1 MAAEN
6 FARRCGGVLGRCAL
20 VVTMA
25 LALSSCSGPGIEIPA
40 SERPLSK
47 QTLSMLGAKGMR
59 TDAPIFIRIF
69 KQESELEVW
78 KARDDG
84 RFYHFKTY
92 PICNWSG
99 ELGPKLKQGDKQSP
113 EGFYVVA
120 PHQMNPESKFHLSFN
135 LGFPNSFDKANRR
148 TGQFLMVHG
157 DCLSA
162 GCYAMT
168 DALIEEIYALVR
180 ESFKGSQKTFQV
192 HAYPFR
198 MTRENLKK
206 HRRSRW
212 RRFWQTL
219 KDGHDQFEL
228 TRKPPEIRVCENRY
242 LVNVRFGPG
251 VRNVNP
257 AAACPPFQR
266 LRPEPF
272 VPTAQVDTARHVV
285 PGHKTRTF
293 AAAPDVSR
301 AGWPAGDAFAA
312 PPRSALGFGN

>member
-1 MAAEN
+1 MAAGY
-6 FARRCGGVLGRCAL
+6 FARRNGSAFGRCAL
-20 VVTMA
+20 VVAMA

-47 QTLSMLGAKGMR
+47 ETLSLLGAKGMR

-78 KARDDG
+78 KAREDG

-99 ELGPKLKQGDKQSP
+99 KLGPKIKQGDKQSP

-120 PHQMNPESKFHLSFN
+120 PHQMNPNSTFHLSFN
-135 LGFPNSFDKANRR
+135 LGYPNAFDKANRR

-157 DCLSA
+157 NCLSA

-180 ESFKGSQKTFQV
+180 ESFKGQQKTFQV
-192 HAYPFR
+192 HAFPFR
-198 MTRENLKK
+198 MTKANMAR
-206 HRRSRW
+206 HRHSRW
-212 RRFWQTL
+212 RRFWRTL
-219 KDGHDQFEL
+219 KEGHDLFEL
-228 TRKPPEIRVCENRY
+228 TRTPPEIGVCEHKY
-242 LVNVRFGPG
+242 LVNVRFASG
-251 VRNVNP
+251 VRKVDP
-257 AAACPPFQR
+257 AANCPPYHR
-266 LRPEPF
+266 LHAEPF
-272 VPTAQVDTARHVV
+272 VPPLQVDAVRQVV

-293 AAAPDVSR
+293 AAKPHRGYS
-301 AGWPAGDAFAA
+301 A
-312 PPRSALGFGN
+312 PPPAALGFGN